1 MGRLATFD
9 NASNR
14 PKVDNRVAKALV
26 RNALFDV
33 NSPARPKRTVFGA
46 DDEGEGRTSAL
57 MSPSSSTTNDEGM
70 ERMIK
75 EEFEM
80 EIKQEIAAGA
90 GVCSESSEDED
101 ESDEEIAR
109 LTAKQK
115 VSALVLHPLNGHL
128 GPLEQKILPSWVFN
142 DLIRLEY
149 PIYTSAYSVVS
160 TPC

>member
-33 NSPARPKRTVFGA
+33 NSPSRPKRTVFGA
-46 DDEGEGRTSAL
+46 DGEGEGRASAL

-90 GVCSESSEDED
+90 GECSEPSDDED

-115 VSALVLHPLNGHL
+115 VSELWLQPLIDIL
-128 GPLEQKILPSWVFN
+128 GPVEQRNITELGFPMSSLGISHVF
-142 DLIRLEY
+142 LGPQR
-149 PIYTSAYSVVS
+149 SKHA
-160 TPC
+160 C